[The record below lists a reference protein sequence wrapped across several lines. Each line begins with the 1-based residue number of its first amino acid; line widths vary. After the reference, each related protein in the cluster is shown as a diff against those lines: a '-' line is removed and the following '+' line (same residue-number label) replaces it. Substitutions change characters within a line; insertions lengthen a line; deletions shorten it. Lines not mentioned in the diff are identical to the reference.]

1 MKRPIALLASLL
13 AVTVLATAAM
23 AAGGDSSDPLISLN
37 YLQTTFTTKAT
48 SSIDTAL
55 DKADQAAYAKAEAA
69 LRSTIAAAEANVG
82 AQRADVFTES
92 RLKQGD
98 VLSGTTGLQVIVLAG
113 SVNVQF
119 SSGAVVDVTTGSE
132 VKSGAALAENHRYLV
147 AEDTTALFTVTGKTA
162 VVNYCGF
169 YSIASSSSVDY
180 PAMAASL
187 KTLTLFRGSDT
198 GYGEGFDLEK
208 APTRMEALIMLIRL
222 LGEESEALSCTA
234 YQPFTD
240 VPDWALPYA
249 AYAYSKGYTNGVSP
263 TTFGTTMSASAEMYT
278 EFSAA
283 RAALQLHRTGRY
295 LQRARARVLCGRP
308 DRGRGERFARLRI
321 PARRRRIPL
330 LLRTRNERQRRQQ
343 AERHAHRA
351 WCLLRRGLSRF
362 PRDGKFCAHRLT
374 PFCVPTILW
383 IETAARAVS
392 IFIGGSFYVQ

>member
-13 AVTVLATAAM
+13 AVTVLATAAT

-48 SSIDTAL
+48 SSIDAAL
-55 DKADQAAYAKAEAA
+55 DKSDQAAYAKAEAA

-98 VLSGTTGLQVIVLAG
+98 ILSGTTGLQVIVLAG

-180 PAMAASL
+180 PPWPPRSKRSRSSAGRTRATARALTSKRPPRAWRRSL
-187 KTLTLFRGSDT
+187 CSF
-198 GYGEGFDLEK
+198 
-208 APTRMEALIMLIRL
+208 
-222 LGEESEALSCTA
+222 
-234 YQPFTD
+234 
-240 VPDWALPYA
+240 V
-249 AYAYSKGYTNGVSP
+249 
-263 TTFGTTMSASAEMYT
+263 
-278 EFSAA
+278 FSA
-283 RAALQLHRTGRY
+283 R
-295 LQRARARVLCGRP
+295 RARR
-308 DRGRGERFARLRI
+308 
-321 PARRRRIPL
+321 
-330 LLRTRNERQRRQQ
+330 
-343 AERHAHRA
+343 
-351 WCLLRRGLSRF
+351 
-362 PRDGKFCAHRLT
+362 
-374 PFCVPTILW
+374 
-383 IETAARAVS
+383 
-392 IFIGGSFYVQ
+392 

>member
-1 MKRPIALLASLL
+1 VKRPIALLASLL

-48 SSIDTAL
+48 SSIDAAL

-98 VLSGTTGLQVIVLAG
+98 ILSGTTGLQVIVLAG

-208 APTRMEALIMLIRL
+208 APHAH
-222 LGEESEALSCTA
+222 GGAH
-234 YQPFTD
+234 
-240 VPDWALPYA
+240 YA
-249 AYAYSKGYTNGVSP
+249 HSS
-263 TTFGTTMSASAEMYT
+263 S
-278 EFSAA
+278 
-283 RAALQLHRTGRY
+283 R
-295 LQRARARVLCGRP
+295 
-308 DRGRGERFARLRI
+308 RGERGADLHGLPALYRCARLGAALRGLRLLQRLHQ
-321 PARRRRIPL
+321 RRRPNDVRHGDECIGGDVHRIFCCASCATAPPRSL
-330 LLRTRNERQRRQQ
+330 ISPTRPSARTLRGVLTAGEVS
-343 AERHAHRA
+343 ALRA
-351 WCLLRRGLSRF
+351 SAFLRADVVYLSYYALETNVSGGSKLSDTLIARGVF
-362 PRDGKFCAHRLT
+362 TDA
-374 PFCVPTILW
+374 VPTGTSPRRW
-383 IETAARAVS
+383 
-392 IFIGGSFYVQ
+392 

>member
-48 SSIDTAL
+48 SSIDAAL

-98 VLSGTTGLQVIVLAG
+98 ILSGTTGLQVIVLAG

-132 VKSGAALAENHRYLV
+132 VKSSAALAENHRYLV

-208 APTRMEALIMLIRL
+208 APTRMEALIRL

-278 EFSAA
+278 EF
-283 RAALQLHRTGRY
+283 
-295 LQRARARVLCGRP
+295 
-308 DRGRGERFARLRI
+308 
-321 PARRRRIPL
+321 
-330 LLRTRNERQRRQQ
+330 LLRALRYSSTAQSDISNAPER
-343 AERHAHRA
+343 AHFAGVLTAGEVSALRA
-351 WCLLRRGLSRF
+351 SAFLRADVVYLSYY
-362 PRDGKFCAHRLT
+362 AL
-374 PFCVPTILW
+374 
-383 IETAARAVS
+383 ETNVS
-392 IFIGGSFYVQ
+392 GGSTLSDTLIARGVFSDAAYRASRAMVNSARIG

>member
-48 SSIDTAL
+48 SSIDAAL
-55 DKADQAAYAKAEAA
+55 DKSDQAAYAKAEAA

-98 VLSGTTGLQVIVLAG
+98 ILSGTTGLQVIVLAG

-169 YSIASSSSVDY
+169 YSIASSSSVGRMNMLVTKCACHATSMTKRM
-180 PAMAASL
+180 AMRVSLLAPQNAS
-187 KTLTLFRGSDT
+187 TTYR
-198 GYGEGFDLEK
+198 
-208 APTRMEALIMLIRL
+208 RL
-222 LGEESEALSCTA
+222 LDS
-234 YQPFTD
+234 
-240 VPDWALPYA
+240 
-249 AYAYSKGYTNGVSP
+249 
-263 TTFGTTMSASAEMYT
+263 
-278 EFSAA
+278 
-283 RAALQLHRTGRY
+283 
-295 LQRARARVLCGRP
+295 
-308 DRGRGERFARLRI
+308 
-321 PARRRRIPL
+321 
-330 LLRTRNERQRRQQ
+330 
-343 AERHAHRA
+343 
-351 WCLLRRGLSRF
+351 
-362 PRDGKFCAHRLT
+362 
-374 PFCVPTILW
+374 
-383 IETAARAVS
+383 
-392 IFIGGSFYVQ
+392 SF

>member
-13 AVTVLATAAM
+13 AVTVLATAAT
-23 AAGGDSSDPLISLN
+23 AAGGGSSDPLISLN

-48 SSIDTAL
+48 SSIDAAL
-55 DKADQAAYAKAEAA
+55 DKSDQAAYAKAEAA

-98 VLSGTTGLQVIVLAG
+98 ILSGTTGLQVIVLAG

-198 GYGEGFDLEK
+198 GYGEGFDLERPPR
-208 APTRMEALIMLIRL
+208 AWRRSLC
-222 LGEESEALSCTA
+222 S
-234 YQPFTD
+234 F
-240 VPDWALPYA
+240 V
-249 AYAYSKGYTNGVSP
+249 
-263 TTFGTTMSASAEMYT
+263 
-278 EFSAA
+278 FSA
-283 RAALQLHRTGRY
+283 R
-295 LQRARARVLCGRP
+295 RARR
-308 DRGRGERFARLRI
+308 
-321 PARRRRIPL
+321 
-330 LLRTRNERQRRQQ
+330 
-343 AERHAHRA
+343 
-351 WCLLRRGLSRF
+351 
-362 PRDGKFCAHRLT
+362 
-374 PFCVPTILW
+374 
-383 IETAARAVS
+383 
-392 IFIGGSFYVQ
+392 

>member
-13 AVTVLATAAM
+13 AVTVLATAAT
-23 AAGGDSSDPLISLN
+23 AAGGDASDPLISLN
-37 YLQTTFTTKAT
+37 YLQTTFTTKAN
-48 SSIDTAL
+48 SSIDAAL

-98 VLSGTTGLQVIVLAG
+98 ILSGTTGLQVIVLAG

-147 AEDTTALFTVTGKTA
+147 AEDTTALFTVTGKTT
-162 VVNYCGF
+162 VVNCCGF

-222 LGEESEALSCTA
+222 LGADLHGLPALYRRARLGAALRGLRLLQRLHQRRRPNDIRHDDECIGG
-234 YQPFTD
+234 D
-240 VPDWALPYA
+240 VHRI
-249 AYAYSKGYTNGVSP
+249 
-263 TTFGTTMSASAEMYT
+263 
-278 EFSAA
+278 SAA
-283 RAALQLHRTGRY
+283 RTALQLHR
-295 LQRARARVLCGRP
+295 
-308 DRGRGERFARLRI
+308 
-321 PARRRRIPL
+321 
-330 LLRTRNERQRRQQ
+330 
-343 AERHAHRA
+343 
-351 WCLLRRGLSRF
+351 
-362 PRDGKFCAHRLT
+362 
-374 PFCVPTILW
+374 
-383 IETAARAVS
+383 AV
-392 IFIGGSFYVQ
+392 

>member
-13 AVTVLATAAM
+13 AVTVLATAAT

-48 SSIDTAL
+48 SSIDAAL

-92 RLKQGD
+92 CLKQGD
-98 VLSGTTGLQVIVLAG
+98 ILSGTTGLQVIVLAG

-198 GYGEGFDLEK
+198 GYG
-208 APTRMEALIMLIRL
+208 
-222 LGEESEALSCTA
+222 
-234 YQPFTD
+234 
-240 VPDWALPYA
+240 
-249 AYAYSKGYTNGVSP
+249 
-263 TTFGTTMSASAEMYT
+263 
-278 EFSAA
+278 
-283 RAALQLHRTGRY
+283 
-295 LQRARARVLCGRP
+295 
-308 DRGRGERFARLRI
+308 
-321 PARRRRIPL
+321 
-330 LLRTRNERQRRQQ
+330 
-343 AERHAHRA
+343 
-351 WCLLRRGLSRF
+351 
-362 PRDGKFCAHRLT
+362 GKY
-374 PFCVPTILW
+374 
-383 IETAARAVS
+383 
-392 IFIGGSFYVQ
+392 G

>member
-48 SSIDTAL
+48 SSIDAAL

-98 VLSGTTGLQVIVLAG
+98 ILSGTTGLQVIVLAG
-113 SVNVQF
+113 SVIAQVFNTLGAIPGNVVIF
-119 SSGAVVDVTTGSE
+119 IIISLVE
-132 VKSGAALAENHRYLV
+132 KHRYLV

-169 YSIASSSSVDY
+169 YSITSSSSVDY

-222 LGEESEALSCTA
+222 LGEESEALTCTA

-249 AYAYSKGYTNGVSP
+249 AYAYSKGYTNGVGP

-278 EFSAA
+278 EF
-283 RAALQLHRTGRY
+283 
-295 LQRARARVLCGRP
+295 
-308 DRGRGERFARLRI
+308 
-321 PARRRRIPL
+321 
-330 LLRTRNERQRRQQ
+330 LLRALRYSSTAQSDISNAPER
-343 AERHAHRA
+343 AYFAGVLTAGEVSALRA
-351 WCLLRRGLSRF
+351 SAFLRADVVYLSYY
-362 PRDGKFCAHRLT
+362 AL
-374 PFCVPTILW
+374 
-383 IETAARAVS
+383 ETNVS
-392 IFIGGSFYVQ
+392 GGSTLSNKLIARGVFSDAAYRASRAMVNSARIS